1 MGGGQHKEAVCSAKP
16 HTRSAYFC
24 VSQHIFQMFFF
35 FLSYNI
41 LHLSPSNAECCR
53 PESCR
58 ELGPPVEVDLL
69 AWLSPLEVGLTP
81 CATLLPRG
89 LQMGAT
95 AICFMGRQMLLAA
108 LSARCLSM

>member
-1 MGGGQHKEAVCSAKP
+1 MLSETT
-16 HTRSAYFC
+16 HTLCILLCFTAHFSD
-24 VSQHIFQMFFF
+24 VFF

-89 LQMGAT
+89 LQMGAI

>member
-1 MGGGQHKEAVCSAKP
+1 VLSKTTHALCILLCFTAHFSDG
-16 HTRSAYFC
+16 
-24 VSQHIFQMFFF
+24 FF